1 MRPLRCQSNIGV
13 VLCKAGALP
22 GVRNLWALAPG
33 REQKSFAKAQRGKGR
48 ERSGPRLLLSAIC
61 TGLLVCSSCSR
72 FSTTTNQRPP
82 ASPGAPK
89 VRSSA
94 DVVKVTP
101 GSMSV
106 SAGASADGALIISI
120 SPGYHVNANPATFPY
135 LIPTEL
141 TPQKIEGVTTGKPR
155 YPPSEKKKFQFAE
168 APLAVYEGDA
178 QIKLPIRAASAAVKG
193 MRPLPITLRVQ
204 ACDHEKCYPPANLN
218 SYISVEV
225 K

>member
-1 MRPLRCQSNIGV
+1 MDAVQIRRPLRRPTNEYSVSMCQS
-13 VLCKAGALP
+13 KMTA
-22 GVRNLWALAPG
+22 
-33 REQKSFAKAQRGKGR
+33 
-48 ERSGPRLLLSAIC
+48 LLLSTNANSPKARLLHLGAACLILLIC
-61 TGLLVCSSCSR
+61 SCCATSP
-72 FSTTTNQRPP
+72 STTTNQPPPSP
-82 ASPGAPK
+82 ASPVAPK

-106 SAGASADGALIISI
+106 SAGASADGNLLISI
-120 SPGYHVNANPATFPY
+120 SPGYHVNANPASFPY

-141 TPQKIEGVTTGKPR
+141 TPQKIDGVTTGKPT
-155 YPPSEKKKFQFAE
+155 YPPSEKKRFQFAE

-178 QIKLPIRAASAAVKG
+178 QIKLPVRAARNAVKG
-193 MRPLPITLRVQ
+193 MRPLPLTLRVQ
-204 ACDHEKCYPPANLN
+204 ACDSEKCYPPANLN